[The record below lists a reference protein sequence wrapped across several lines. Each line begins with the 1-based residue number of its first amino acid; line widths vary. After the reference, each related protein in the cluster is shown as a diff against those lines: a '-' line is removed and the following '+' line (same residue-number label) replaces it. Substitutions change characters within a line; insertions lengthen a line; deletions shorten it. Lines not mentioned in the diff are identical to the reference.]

1 MFPLQNANFEKYIA
15 VFAALSVCTMRLMT
29 ASGQIAAGVAL
40 LLGMAAW
47 HYNKNGVWLSEEVK
61 GYMKAYGVFVLLT
74 VPSVFLSDKPGE
86 SVKDI
91 LDYWV
96 WRYVLFAVI
105 AACIHRRE
113 YLVNMLTAYLAM
125 ASVEFLYT
133 LVQVLKHV
141 SNDGRGW
148 GFATGLSISGIMCML
163 LPVALVILMDPGF
176 EKKLKRVSAFSV
188 ISILVGLLCN
198 KSRGAWLTELI
209 VVPLATFRY
218 LKQNKKYLAVVLAVF
233 LGIAGF
239 MASNTRYMARVKSIT
254 NTTTD
259 LSNIGRI
266 QVWKSA
272 MNIIRDHPITG
283 VGVGRFT
290 EVNHNISNQNN
301 KIIANQIRKKVV
313 NQNNKKIANQNSKK
327 VSNQNNKKIANQKN
341 RKTANQKNKN
351 RSIIISHSHNN
362 FIQITAECGFLGL
375 AGLLYFIGYYLRSS
389 LRSYRNNHN
398 PYDILIFTICFGFIC
413 LYGLIDYSLGFAT
426 GIRAMWFLLAVLLKL
441 KETSIYQVQR
451 S

>member
-1 MFPLQNANFEKYIA
+1 MFNLQNTNFEKYIA
-15 VFAALSVCTMRLMT
+15 IFAVFSVCTMRLMT
-29 ASGQIAAGVAL
+29 AASQIAAGIAL
-40 LLGMAAW
+40 LLGIAAW
-47 HYNKNGVWLSEEVK
+47 HYNKSGVWLSEEVK

-96 WRYVLFAVI
+96 WRYALFAVI

-163 LPVALVILMDPGF
+163 LPVVLVILLDSGF

-239 MASNTRYMARVKSIT
+239 MASNTQYMARVKSII

-259 LSNIGRI
+259 LSNVGRI

-290 EVNHNISNQNN
+290 EVNHNI
-301 KIIANQIRKKVV
+301 
-313 NQNNKKIANQNSKK
+313 
-327 VSNQNNKKIANQKN
+327 SNQNNKKIANQKN

-389 LRSYRNNHN
+389 LQSYRNNHN

>member
-1 MFPLQNANFEKYIA
+1 
-15 VFAALSVCTMRLMT
+15 MT
-29 ASGQIAAGVAL
+29 
-40 LLGMAAW
+40 
-47 HYNKNGVWLSEEVK
+47 
-61 GYMKAYGVFVLLT
+61 
-74 VPSVFLSDKPGE
+74 
-86 SVKDI
+86 
-91 LDYWV
+91 
-96 WRYVLFAVI
+96 
-105 AACIHRRE
+105 
-113 YLVNMLTAYLAM
+113 
-125 ASVEFLYT
+125 
-133 LVQVLKHV
+133 
-141 SNDGRGW
+141 
-148 GFATGLSISGIMCML
+148 
-163 LPVALVILMDPGF
+163 
-176 EKKLKRVSAFSV
+176 
-188 ISILVGLLCN
+188 
-198 KSRGAWLTELI
+198 
-209 VVPLATFRY
+209 

-272 MNIIRDHPITG
+272 MNIIRDHPIAG
-283 VGVGRFT
+283 VGIGRFT
-290 EVNHNISNQNN
+290 EVNHNIS
-301 KIIANQIRKKVV
+301 